1 LTVIGNAELMKNNS
15 IALQALMAGEERLVE
30 EGKTPLWSRSTV
42 RSPESSLSL
51 ILLSPLL

>member
-15 IALQALMAGEERLVE
+15 IALQALMAGEERLAE